1 VAHYDL
7 EVNQMNITTAFLY
20 GPIDQVVYVV
30 LSHGYGLPDK
40 VALLNKALY
49 DLKQAPRLWYK
60 TLHNLLTSLDFCQ
73 LNSDH
78 SMFVRN
84 GVIITVYVD
93 DFLLVEKDKSAIQNV
108 KQCLNDMFKMS
119 DLSPVSY
126 YLGMKVERNRAERT
140 IRLTQTAY
148 INKVLQTFQQSQTV
162 SVDTSMNSDAVL
174 MKESATQADIT
185 VI

>member
-1 VAHYDL
+1 
-7 EVNQMNITTAFLY
+7 MNVTTAFLY
-20 GPIDQVVYVV
+20 GPIDQVVYVE
-30 LSHGYGLPDK
+30 LPHGYGLPDK

-49 DLKQAPRLWYK
+49 GLKQAPCLWYK
-60 TLHNLLTSLDFCQ
+60 TLHDLLTSLGFRR

-84 GVIITVYVD
+84 GVIIAVYVD
-93 DFLLVEKDKSAIQNV
+93 DFLLVEKDKSAIQDV

-162 SVDTSMNSDAVL
+162 SVDTSMNPDAVL